1 MKKIVVLLSV
11 LLFFNSFCFAK
22 SAAEAQKILVQ
33 KFEQASQAFL
43 GLDYDKSLKL
53 YIEILEEDKTIFV
66 KENNASENDINA
78 VISDQIAKVAIGAF
92 DITSNLK
99 YYKIAKKYSLKSI
112 EFGTKDS
119 EVVEIAIRC
128 GAGTVNK
135 KILLDSYAYLCNIDT
150 NKCENYRN
158 DIAESLNKI
167 DEYKAQVRQARKDRA
182 KNIFAN
188 TCRILGAGLSGYANT
203 YSNTYNSSRSSS
215 PSVTCTTIGN
225 TTYCN

>member
-22 SAAEAQKILVQ
+22 SAEEAQKILVK
-33 KFEQASQAFL
+33 KFEEASQAFL
-43 GLDYDKSLKL
+43 SLDYDKSLKL
-53 YIEILEEDKTIFV
+53 FIEVLEEDKTIFV
-66 KENNASENDINA
+66 KENNANKNDINA
-78 VISDQIAKVAIGAF
+78 VVSDQIAKVAMSAF
-92 DITSNLK
+92 DNTANLK

-112 EFGTKDS
+112 GFGTKDT

-128 GAGTVNK
+128 GVGTINK
-135 KILLDSYAYLCNIDT
+135 KILLDSYAYLCNIDA

-158 DIAESLNKI
+158 DVAESLKKI
-167 DEYKAQVRQARKDRA
+167 NEYKEQAKQAKKDRA
-182 KNIFAN
+182 KLIFAN
-188 TCRILGAGLSGYANT
+188 TCRILGAGLSGY
-203 YSNTYNSSRSSS
+203 SNAYNSYRTNN